1 MYIYNFNF
9 IYNRLFNYT
18 CTENIYNIKSI
29 YKNPK
34 YIYICIFSGNHFIV
48 TVEIFSINNFLV
60 HKTNILSKFCAMI

>member
-34 YIYICIFSGNHFIV
+34 YIYIYVFFR
-48 TVEIFSINNFLV
+48 EITLQ
-60 HKTNILSKFCAMI
+60 

>member
-34 YIYICIFSGNHFIV
+34 YIYMYFFGKSLYSN
-48 TVEIFSINNFLV
+48 SRNFF
-60 HKTNILSKFCAMI
+60 N